1 LNVAHSRLEPLAEL
15 YSTLTK
21 VNSRQSPAPSR
32 PDQRGDANSQAR
44 TMLTVTTIKITPT
57 KFSPTDGESKRRKK
71 LNFYKSKK
79 QAPRPQKGNRLQEI
93 FLAWIF

>member
-57 KFSPTDGESKRRKK
+57 RFSPTDGESKRRKQFK
-71 LNFYKSKK
+71 L
-79 QAPRPQKGNRLQEI
+79 LQESETSPQTTEG
-93 FLAWIF
+93 